1 MMARK
6 DVVTKA
12 LEMIS
17 SLQKAFTLPTT
28 DETDLPDKVYI
39 PVAYVTE
46 TVKALELGQK
56 LKRTKTDSTR
66 IVRMPLPNIPL
77 LLWLDNGLIVEG
89 VLAADDDH
97 YGNYYFSFDSGW
109 VANRGGR
116 IPRLDKRDEKFQVI
130 KWCYMPQP
138 EELSSKWM
146 EIQDERPY

>member
-1 MMARK
+1 
-6 DVVTKA
+6 
-12 LEMIS
+12 
-17 SLQKAFTLPTT
+17 
-28 DETDLPDKVYI
+28 
-39 PVAYVTE
+39 
-46 TVKALELGQK
+46 
-56 LKRTKTDSTR
+56 
-66 IVRMPLPNIPL
+66 MPLPNIPL

-109 VANRGGR
+109 VAGRGGR
-116 IPRLDKRDEKFQVI
+116 IPRLDKRDEKFQVV